1 MSSRYLEIIL
11 FITIVLAGY
20 TIYIVKERSED
31 KVWKLHSTL
40 LEARYRLFDMK
51 EKQLYKLETEGLL
64 LPDSVKEKITPN
76 TCVVRLHNDMCLSCY
91 AENLSKLVQRVI
103 EMDSLELLILGS
115 YTYNSALKDELSVI
129 SSANLNFINFPS
141 LVIMPADSLGQPYL
155 FVLDERKMI
164 NNLFFFQK
172 EDMESV
178 DKYLH
183 NLLRL
188 RNGK

>member
-1 MSSRYLEIIL
+1 
-11 FITIVLAGY
+11 
-20 TIYIVKERSED
+20 
-31 KVWKLHSTL
+31 
-40 LEARYRLFDMK
+40 
-51 EKQLYKLETEGLL
+51 
-64 LPDSVKEKITPN
+64 
-76 TCVVRLHNDMCLSCY
+76 MCLSCY

-141 LVIMPADSLGQPYL
+141 LVIMPADSLSQPYL